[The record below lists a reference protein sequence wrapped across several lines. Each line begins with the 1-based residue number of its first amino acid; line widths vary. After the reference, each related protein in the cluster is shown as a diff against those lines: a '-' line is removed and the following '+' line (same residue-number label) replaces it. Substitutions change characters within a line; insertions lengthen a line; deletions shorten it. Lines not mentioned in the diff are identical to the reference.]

1 MPPEEDDIPD
11 TTDESVSESDRMD
24 DGYFSFGTIVRVDGD
39 TFVMR
44 EYDFATD
51 ADVEQPY
58 QVSPSTEYGNVQH
71 LAHLRPGDS
80 VVVDYHLDGEARRV
94 ETLVKEDPDPDED
107 DGLPPDQ

>member
-1 MPPEEDDIPD
+1 MPPEEDDCI
-11 TTDESVSESDRMD
+11 D

-58 QVSPSTEYGNVQH
+58 QVAPSTEYGNVLH

-80 VVVDYHLDGEARRV
+80 VVVDYHLNGETRRV
-94 ETLVKEDPDPDED
+94 GILVKEDRAPDEHD
-107 DGLPPDQ
+107 DLSPDQ